1 MVPEGNTTS
10 FKVRLT
16 VQPVGSVNVS
26 LSVSGDSDFFLSG
39 PSSLTFDSS
48 NWNIAQTIQVSAQ
61 ADSDSANGTATL
73 TLSASGIPSAT
84 VQLSELDSGTSLESN
99 FLVSG
104 VVRNDLGMGLSGVS
118 LAFSNGGPTLVSDA
132 NGSFRSLLNSGW
144 AGTVTPSKAGYVF
157 TPSVLTIGSLGANSV
172 GHVFEANSS
181 SILYVDKDA
190 TGVADGTSWA
200 NAYVD
205 LAQALVSQQSFN
217 EVWVA
222 EGTYL
227 PGTIKSTSFIL
238 PPNVQVY
245 GGFAGNETLR
255 TQRNAVANPTIL
267 SGDIGT
273 QGNSSDNSY
282 HVVVPSQGSTLDG
295 FTVKDGN
302 ASKNFGNDDRGIGA
316 GLYADEATFV
326 VSNCIF
332 MDNRSR
338 QRGGAV
344 YLKDCNATFVD
355 CNFTNNKGTGWGNG
369 NGYAG
374 AIYASGSR
382 LILQSTSFTGN
393 SADLEGG
400 AIFAENTDLNS
411 TNCVYS
417 GNQNTVNN
425 GGGAIRVDGGSLH
438 DLNGTFTSNTSA
450 SSGGAIRVSN
460 VSMTLRNSSFTSNQA
475 AYSGGAVRSVDSN
488 FTTHDCTFSLNSST
502 GSGGG
507 AIDVENGSFHDANGS
522 YSNNSAGLGGG
533 AMRWTNTTGSVQD
546 SNFTENQNPTSNG
559 GGAISLSNAS
569 PGFSNCRFIRNR
581 TLANNHGGAVKMLG
595 SSSTFTDCVFTR
607 NYSQINS
614 GGAIY
619 ADGSSSPTFTNN
631 EFRFNHSFQF
641 GGAIF
646 AESNLNFSG
655 GLFLG
660 NYANYGGGVATQGSV
675 SCSFSNIRILGNESN
690 SSSSSS
696 GGFAYFNTGST
707 GSTFVNCVISGNK
720 SLGRNGVYRPT
731 GATRFVN
738 CSIVGNQSGDLG
750 GIVILFAGD
759 SIAMDNSIMWGNTAT
774 SGGNDVYVN
783 SQTASANYSLFNPA
797 QSIGTIS
804 GSNNQ
809 NSDPLFTDANG
820 ADNVYGTE
828 DDDLSLQS
836 SSPALDNASSSVAN
850 YSTTDLLGRSR
861 SGNPDRGAYEFIPAA
876 PPVFTS
882 SSSFSVQENQ
892 TNIGTVTATDANGDA
907 LSFSIS
913 GGTDQAKFSINSVT
927 GVLGFV
933 ASPDF
938 ENPMDSDLNNVYQVT
953 VTVSDGTHSV
963 QQAVSVT
970 VTDVSE
976 STPNNPPVGL
986 SSTGTLSLYE
996 NEAVGTVVGEF
1007 NATDPDAG
1015 AVLTYHLVSGVGD
1028 GNNSLFTLETNGT
1041 LRSAV
1046 TFDYESNASSYAIRV
1061 QVKDEHNATSEGNFT
1076 VLLLDVN
1083 EGIPNNPPSGLSS
1096 TGTLSVYENEAVGT
1110 VVGAFNATDP
1120 DAGAVLT
1127 YHLVSGPGDGNN
1139 SLFTLETNGTLR
1151 SAVTFDYESNA
1162 SSYAI
1167 RVQVKDEHNAT
1178 AEGNFTV
1185 LLLDVN
1191 ESIPNN
1197 PPVGLNATGT
1207 LSILENEAVGTVV
1220 GSFTASDPDAGAV
1233 LAYHLVSGPG
1243 DGNNSLFALETN
1255 GTLLSAVTFD
1265 YESNASSYAIRVQVK
1280 DEHNATAEGNF
1291 TVLLLDVNES
1301 VPNNPPVGLNATGT
1315 LSILENEAV
1324 GTVVGSFT
1332 ASDPDAGAVLAYHLV
1347 SGPGDGN
1354 NSLFTLETNGTLRSS
1369 VTFDY
1374 ESNASSLCHPCT
1386 SQGRA

>member
-1 MVPEGNTTS
+1 M
-10 FKVRLT
+10 
-16 VQPVGSVNVS
+16 
-26 LSVSGDSDFFLSG
+26 
-39 PSSLTFDSS
+39 
-48 NWNIAQTIQVSAQ
+48 
-61 ADSDSANGTATL
+61 
-73 TLSASGIPSAT
+73 
-84 VQLSELDSGTSLESN
+84 
-99 FLVSG
+99 
-104 VVRNDLGMGLSGVS
+104 
-118 LAFSNGGPTLVSDA
+118 
-132 NGSFRSLLNSGW
+132 
-144 AGTVTPSKAGYVF
+144 
-157 TPSVLTIGSLGANSV
+157 
-172 GHVFEANSS
+172 
-181 SILYVDKDA
+181 DKDA

-255 TQRNAVANPTIL
+255 TQRNVVANPTIL

-374 AIYASGSR
+374 AIYASGGR

-425 GGGAIRVDGGSLH
+425 GGGAIRVDGGTLH

-460 VSMTLRNSSFTSNQA
+460 VSMTLTNSSFTSNQA

-488 FTTHDCTFSLNSST
+488 FTTRDCTFSLNSST

-569 PGFSNCRFIRNR
+569 PGFSNCGFIRNG

-595 SSSTFTDCVFTR
+595 SSSSFNDCIFTR
-607 NYSQINS
+607 NYSQANS

-619 ADGSSSPTFTNN
+619 ADGSSSPTFTDN
-631 EFRFNHSFQF
+631 EFRFNHSVQF

-660 NYANYGGGVATQGSV
+660 NYANFGGGVATQGSV
-675 SCSFSNIRILGNESN
+675 SCSFSNMRILGNESN

-738 CSIVGNQSGDLG
+738 CSIVGNQSGAEG
-750 GIVILFAGD
+750 GIALLFSGD
-759 SIAMDNSIMWGNTAT
+759 SLALDNSIMWGNTAT
-774 SGGNDVYVN
+774 TGNEIYVN
-783 SQTASANYSLFNPA
+783 SGTASANYSLFNPA
-797 QSIGTIS
+797 QSNGTIS

-820 ADNVYGTE
+820 ADNVYGTD

-876 PPVFTS
+876 PPLFTS

-907 LSFSIS
+907 LSFSIG
-913 GGTDQAKFSINSVT
+913 GGTDQAKFSIHSAT
-927 GVLGFV
+927 GALGFT
-933 ASPDF
+933 SPPDF
-938 ENPMDSDLNNVYQVT
+938 ENPTDSDLNNVYQVT

-963 QQAVSVT
+963 QQA
-970 VTDVSE
+970 
-976 STPNNPPVGL
+976 
-986 SSTGTLSLYE
+986 
-996 NEAVGTVVGEF
+996 
-1007 NATDPDAG
+1007 
-1015 AVLTYHLVSGVGD
+1015 
-1028 GNNSLFTLETNGT
+1028 
-1041 LRSAV
+1041 
-1046 TFDYESNASSYAIRV
+1046 
-1061 QVKDEHNATSEGNFT
+1061 
-1076 VLLLDVN
+1076 
-1083 EGIPNNPPSGLSS
+1083 
-1096 TGTLSVYENEAVGT
+1096 
-1110 VVGAFNATDP
+1110 
-1120 DAGAVLT
+1120 
-1127 YHLVSGPGDGNN
+1127 
-1139 SLFTLETNGTLR
+1139 
-1151 SAVTFDYESNA
+1151 
-1162 SSYAI
+1162 
-1167 RVQVKDEHNAT
+1167 
-1178 AEGNFTV
+1178 
-1185 LLLDVN
+1185 
-1191 ESIPNN
+1191 
-1197 PPVGLNATGT
+1197 
-1207 LSILENEAVGTVV
+1207 
-1220 GSFTASDPDAGAV
+1220 
-1233 LAYHLVSGPG
+1233 
-1243 DGNNSLFALETN
+1243 
-1255 GTLLSAVTFD
+1255 
-1265 YESNASSYAIRVQVK
+1265 
-1280 DEHNATAEGNF
+1280 
-1291 TVLLLDVNES
+1291 
-1301 VPNNPPVGLNATGT
+1301 
-1315 LSILENEAV
+1315 
-1324 GTVVGSFT
+1324 
-1332 ASDPDAGAVLAYHLV
+1332 
-1347 SGPGDGN
+1347 
-1354 NSLFTLETNGTLRSS
+1354 
-1369 VTFDY
+1369 
-1374 ESNASSLCHPCT
+1374 
-1386 SQGRA
+1386 